1 MFRDG
6 VGGPSY
12 EDFVIKNEGP
22 GGALQQAIKKF
33 DQNYNPKILYCLL
46 NKRHQTRLFEKVNG
60 EVCNPG
66 PGTVVDVAIVENNG
80 NNTFDF
86 WMIANENPRTATASP
101 VHYTIVSNT
110 TGMSKQEV
118 EEVVY
123 GQCYS
128 Y

>member
-1 MFRDG
+1 M
-6 VGGPSY
+6 
-12 EDFVIKNEGP
+12 
-22 GGALQQAIKKF
+22 
-33 DQNYNPKILYCLL
+33 
-46 NKRHQTRLFEKVNG
+46 
-60 EVCNPG
+60 CNPG

-86 WMIANENPRTATASP
+86 WMIANENPKTATASP

-110 TGMSKQEV
+110 TGMTKQEV

-128 Y
+128 YQGFGGPIKVPACVKYAEKMANYTHDVHGFQKSLPNVNLSLKLHYL